1 MRVLVIGG
9 TRFIGPRLV
18 PRLVGGGHRVVV
30 LTRGSN
36 PVTFPGL
43 AAHLKADRTDAGAFK
58 AAVTSDS
65 WDVVI
70 DTVAYRPE
78 DVESVIDSLGGRI
91 RQYVVVSTYTVYA
104 HDTTGP
110 RAHAG
115 PVDFRLVPEEPVD
128 LNYVEPEYQGP
139 GGAERGAYS
148 LQKRAIEKVLWGLR
162 GRLPFAF
169 TVARPANI
177 EGPGDPSNRRGFYIQ
192 RVADGGPVII
202 PAGLNPP
209 FRHVFVDDVA
219 QALAAMAGNERAYG
233 RAYNLAMEEFLFLD
247 EYLGLIAEA
256 AGRKL
261 RLVHIPGDYLDRT
274 PLNPYRL
281 PSPWRSLVLD
291 VGRAVADLGYRSTP
305 VRQWVAETVRW
316 FLGPDRGRDSRDY
329 ERRALEVGVAEEYA
343 AKYAALVAAGGSGR
357 LEE

>member
-9 TRFIGPRLV
+9 TRFIGPRLL

-36 PVTFPGL
+36 PVAFPGL

-58 AAVTSDS
+58 DAVTSDS

-247 EYLGLIAEA
+247 
-256 AGRKL
+256 
-261 RLVHIPGDYLDRT
+261 RT
-274 PLNPYRL
+274 PLNPFRL
-281 PSPWRSLVLD
+281 PIPWRSLVLD

-343 AKYAALVAAGGSGR
+343 AKYAALAAAGGSGR